1 MQIKAA
7 LTGRRVPARSEFPR
21 MSITTMLADPAET
34 LAIGNAVVKIGVDLQ
49 VNHRVSAA
57 LLHQDAEGV
66 LQAARG
72 RGAKTLIH
80 HVFGDVEREAWAIR
94 DLVWEAGLADTEID
108 RRLSVLILACR
119 GE

>member
-21 MSITTMLADPAET
+21 MNITTALVDPADT
-34 LAIGNAVVKIGVDLQ
+34 LSGCDAVVKIGVELH
-49 VNHRVSAA
+49 VNHRVKAE
-57 LLHQDAEGV
+57 LLHQDAESV
-66 LQAARG
+66 IQAARQ

-94 DLVWEAGLADTEID
+94 DLVWEAGMHDTEID